1 MRFQSEQAAG
11 LLMSLRFCD
20 ARVAN
25 NDPMLRRWAI
35 QKEYQWLDGQQMNG
49 SEATL
54 IQNDPIWDP
63 ILRILGSV
71 WNAS

>member
-11 LLMSLRFCD
+11 LLMSLSFCD

-49 SEATL
+49 SETTL
-54 IQNDPIWDP
+54 IQNDLIWDP
-63 ILRILGSV
+63 IIRILGSV